1 MREILLKVLILPR
14 EKVYVG
20 SLYYS
25 SHDVSLET
33 PLSIKDTKHARNI
46 LAYSRTDLPLA
57 GYSEGK
63 AMHGFAFQMQY
74 KSYVCAQDDR

>member
-1 MREILLKVLILPR
+1 MLALCIILPMI
-14 EKVYVG
+14 
-20 SLYYS
+20 SL
-25 SHDVSLET
+25 LQET
-33 PLSIKDTKHARNI
+33 PLSIKDSKHARNI

-63 AMHGFAFQMQY
+63 VMHGFAFPMQY